1 MSNISYAQ
9 WDGRQVII
17 KLRSGTTMKCSSSNI
32 TIGGHEVLS
41 CNVSGDEVQ
50 VLTKTK
56 GSSGRATRMTIINKS
71 ESSFTKKYIGYLIHS
86 CESLHNSF
94 LFHYKYYLIIANI

>member
-41 CNVSGDEVQ
+41 YNVSGDEVQ

-71 ESSFTKKYIGYLIHS
+71 GRVLSQK
-86 CESLHNSF
+86 
-94 LFHYKYYLIIANI
+94 NI